1 MEQEYTL
8 EQAVDVLN
16 RAVERKRSEVAAL
29 EKRRRRLRKES
40 SIAETEALIAYL
52 EADVTAYITVIADMT
67 DDDSLLEGLDLDRDT
82 VECPTGYDRYIFG
95 LSEEDLENELE
106 ADAIRADYCG
116 QVIQDLCRSIGERA
130 LKSKKMV
137 KFLWMTR
144 QPPRRWANSSSM
156 TTTFTMHSRPWA
168 TSPRARRRKRRRT
181 DDGHQQVR
189 PRVEIHR
196 RRVQKTRSTA

>member
-40 SIAETEALIAYL
+40 SIAETDSLIAYL

-82 VECPTGYDRYIFG
+82 VECPTGYDRYISG

-106 ADAIRADYCG
+106 ADAIRADYCD

-137 KFLWMTR
+137 KFLLDD
-144 QPPRRWANSSSM
+144 PS
-156 TTTFTMHSRPWA
+156 A
-168 TSPRARRRKRRRT
+168 TEAVGELIFY
-181 DDGHQQVR
+181 DDYLYDAFKAMGD
-189 PRVEIHR
+189 ES
-196 RRVQKTRSTA
+196 KGKKKKKKKD